1 MRLRQWQWLSRERFR
16 MVFFGGVAGSAPG
29 LFFFFLSACFAREEC
44 VSLMSGAAIVY
55 VFWRV
60 SLVVRGGGGGGG
72 GGLRAVCCFFFSFL
86 LTGPVYCWAQNLE
99 DLRLGHAEQ
108 RLCLAERRL
117 STGQA

>member
-1 MRLRQWQWLSRERFR
+1 

-72 GGLRAVCCFFFSFL
+72 VFPLVVFFFFFFFFFL